1 MIIKY
6 IIFFIAGII
15 ILNYIIPI
23 FDEALALL
31 LSAMELLKA
40 KISYE
45 MTKISE
51 KIKKLQEIEPNET
64 QIGFSYEVEEEES

>member
-1 MIIKY
+1 
-6 IIFFIAGII
+6 
-15 ILNYIIPI
+15 
-23 FDEALALL
+23 
-31 LSAMELLKA
+31 MELLKA

-51 KIKKLQEIEPNET
+51 KIKKLQGVEPNEN